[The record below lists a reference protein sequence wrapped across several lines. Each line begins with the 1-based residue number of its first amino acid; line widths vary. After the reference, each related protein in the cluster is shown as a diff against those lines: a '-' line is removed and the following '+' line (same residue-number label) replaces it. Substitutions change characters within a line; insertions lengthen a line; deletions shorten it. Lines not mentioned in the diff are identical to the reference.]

1 MPKLLAIILPAVALL
16 ALAQPANGGEARPA
30 RACPGIATALFEQ
43 RFPDQVQ
50 RYAFG
55 EAMVEPFVELWAA
68 GRRPDLPLPAERVTV
83 YSLPGRPYLVG
94 YQHGDC
100 MIAFLAVGRD
110 QLLQLLR
117 PRLGWPV

>member
-1 MPKLLAIILPAVALL
+1 MPKLLAFILPAVALL
-16 ALAQPANGGEARPA
+16 AFAGPANGGEVRPA
-30 RACPGIATALFEQ
+30 HACPGIVTSLFEQ

-50 RYAFG
+50 RYAFDDT
-55 EAMVEPFVELWAA
+55 MVEPFVELWASA
-68 GRRPDLPLPAERVTV
+68 RRPALPLPTERVTV
-83 YSLPGRPYLVG
+83 YSLPGRPFLVG

-100 MIAFLAVGRD
+100 VIAFLAIGRD